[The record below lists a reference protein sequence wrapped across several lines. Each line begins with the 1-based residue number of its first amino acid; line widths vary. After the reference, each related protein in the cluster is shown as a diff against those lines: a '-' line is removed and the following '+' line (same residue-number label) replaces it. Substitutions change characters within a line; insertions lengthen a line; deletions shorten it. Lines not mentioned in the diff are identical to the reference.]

1 MTATDKDI
9 ENSHLAVS
17 LLAAVPLRIMAIKER
32 GGLNEGDI
40 ARARQ
45 IGQLIAEKGDI
56 LLFGG
61 GKKGES
67 AHLHSEL
74 AEGIAILSFAP
85 GGVRVFDQHW
95 CGNAP
100 GLGGGCPGHNHTSCC
115 TTQGGNNATLE

>member
-45 IGQLIAEKGDI
+45 IGQLIVEKGDI

-61 GKKGES
+61 GKKGDP
-67 AHLHSEL
+67 AHLHNEL
-74 AEGIAILSFAP
+74 AEGIAILSFVP
-85 GGVRVFDQHW
+85 GGVHIFGQHW
-95 CGNAP
+95 YGHSLN
-100 GLGGGCPGHNHTSCC
+100 LGGACPGSANTWCC
-115 TTQGGNNATLE
+115 EKRWVKNG